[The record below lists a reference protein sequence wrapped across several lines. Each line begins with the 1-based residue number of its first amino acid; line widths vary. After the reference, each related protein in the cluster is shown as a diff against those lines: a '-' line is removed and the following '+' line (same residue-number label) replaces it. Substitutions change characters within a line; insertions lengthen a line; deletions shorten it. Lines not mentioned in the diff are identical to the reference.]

1 MILKKLGWK
10 QFRKHNL
17 VVKMKRGVLGD
28 FGLVFED
35 TLNNC
40 ILHEYWAPL
49 RSWERWE
56 LGIVYGIFRMQ
67 IKEIIE

>member
-10 QFRKHNL
+10 QFRKKL
-17 VVKMKRGVLGD
+17 VIKMKRGVLGD

-35 TLNNC
+35 TINDC

-49 RSWERWE
+49 RQWEQWE
-56 LGIVYGIFRMQ
+56 LVVAYGIFRMQ
-67 IKEIIE
+67 IKEILE